1 MFLAVEDW
9 VGQGM
14 VEGKYWWIRCGERR
28 GREGEVRRS
37 QVWGEGE

>member
-14 VEGKYWWIRCGERR
+14 VEGKYWWIRCGR
-28 GREGEVRRS
+28 GGVGRVR
-37 QVWGEGE
+37 